1 MTRPHKARRRAQGFT
16 LVEAIVVIV
25 VVGIL
30 AGIVALFIR
39 VPILTYRD
47 AVDRAEMT
55 DQADLALRRI
65 ARDIRLALPNS
76 VRVLNGNALEFLQ
89 TRTGGRYL
97 SVDNGVPD
105 LAALDDPAQTAFTVL
120 APPDSFSQVVA
131 GDRVVVYNLGVAPAD
146 AYGGG
151 NVGVVQA
158 VPERSTTTA
167 APIASAAA
175 PLPIATVRLG
185 ANPFAAATPA
195 LPSPSRSFQVVS
207 GAVSFYCQPAADGTQ
222 TLWRAWGYGIN
233 AAQAAVPAG
242 GQRAI
247 VATRLADCNGLFN
260 YDTAATQRTGLVL
273 VSLALRGR
281 YPDSPALRLVHQ
293 IHVDNTP

>member
-1 MTRPHKARRRAQGFT
+1 MTRPSRPRRRARGFT
-16 LVEAIVVIV
+16 MIEAIVVIV
-25 VVGIL
+25 IIGVL
-30 AGIVALFIR
+30 AAIVAVFIR
-39 VPILTYRD
+39 APILGYRD
-47 AVDRAEMT
+47 AVDRAEIT

-97 SVDNGVPD
+97 SVEDGVPG

-120 APPDSFSQVVA
+120 APPDSFSQVA
-131 GDRVVVYNLGVAPAD
+131 ANDRVVVYNLGVAPAD

-151 NVGVVQA
+151 NAGVVQA
-158 VPERSTTTA
+158 VPVRATTA
-167 APIASAAA
+167 DGV
-175 PLPIATVRLG
+175 PIATVRLN
-185 ANPFAAATPA
+185 ANPFAAAVPA
-195 LPSPSRSFQVVS
+195 LPSPGHGFQVVS
-207 GAVSFYCQPAADGTQ
+207 GAVSFYCQAAGDGTQ

-247 VATRLADCNGLFN
+247 VATRLTGCAGLFS
-260 YDTAATQRTGLVL
+260 YGTAATQRTGLVL
-273 VSLALRGR
+273 VSLELKGR
-281 YPDSPALRLVHQ
+281 YPDSPAIRLVHQ